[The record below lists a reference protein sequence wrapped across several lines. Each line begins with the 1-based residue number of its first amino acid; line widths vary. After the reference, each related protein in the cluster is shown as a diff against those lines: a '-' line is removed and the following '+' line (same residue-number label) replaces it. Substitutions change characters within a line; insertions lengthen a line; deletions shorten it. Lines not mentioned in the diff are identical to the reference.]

1 MSMDGRRVPADHGRG
16 TEERSKVDRAQTGR
30 VVRRKLSN
38 RHDATITVKS
48 LGRVSAHNWR
58 LADRN
63 RCVDAVSWQP
73 SSVASA
79 GRPVVCLDVVPQ
91 QKVAVRQLRGDMRT
105 FARRGGGA
113 EAASVASLKLL
124 QRTRR
129 GGRLKKETRL
139 RGGHRLPPLAGPSP
153 PLLPDLPSPSLPAQ
167 GGRRGQ
173 GPMLNHR
180 VGQLTTQRPSRST
193 LGTACASRHTPRT
206 ILRPSLALRHPCR
219 PINPR
224 HPYPQGGEGGRE
236 RCSTGV
242 SVN

>member
-79 GRPVVCLDVVPQ
+79 GRPEEGSGGFSGIFEIVAADKAGVVGE
-91 QKVAVRQLRGDMRT
+91 KGDP
-105 FARRGGGA
+105 FARRTSIDA
-113 EAASVASLKLL
+113 PRWPFATLAARSTLAIP
-124 QRTRR
+124 TCPRR
-129 GGRLKKETRL
+129 
-139 RGGHRLPPLAGPSP
+139 
-153 PLLPDLPSPSLPAQ
+153 
-167 GGRRGQ
+167 RRGQ
-173 GPMLNHR
+173 GPMLDQF
-180 VGQLTTQRPSRST
+180 VGRLTTDGPVRV
-193 LGTACASRHTPRT
+193 RHHVCIGAKRQAT
-206 ILRPSLALRHPCR
+206 ILVTAGG
-219 PINPR
+219 
-224 HPYPQGGEGGRE
+224 QGPGRSDH
-236 RCSTGV
+236 RSC
-242 SVN
+242 